1 MRFKFCG
8 LNIAVLFIA
17 TLLAVYPCSL
27 LAQSRQETHSAP
39 GGTLSV
45 HSPSRGYNPENLDR
59 GVSPCTDFYQYAVG
73 GWRAKNPIPADYP
86 EWGVVQVVARRNK
99 DILRRLLEQDAA
111 ASSSS
116 NSNAP
121 LTSSE
126 RKLGDFYASCMNTQA
141 IDAEG
146 AKPLAPEFK
155 RIADI
160 HDTSSLVAE
169 IERLQSLGV
178 DAPFA
183 FASAQDF
190 KNSSEVTALAWQ
202 SGLGLPNCTYY
213 TENDAKSRQI
223 RGEYVAHAVRLFR
236 LLGDAPSAAA
246 AEAQSV
252 MKTETMLA
260 RASMT
265 PVELRDPKAIY
276 HPMSRTELRALMPD
290 FSWPA
295 FFRETGHPNL
305 TAVDVG
311 QPDFF
316 RAFNRALTGLPL
328 ASWKTYLRWQLI
340 DQAAPYLSDAFVNED
355 FAFNHL
361 LTGAKQ
367 LKPRWMRCVTE
378 IDAGMGMALGEEY
391 VKTAFPPSSK
401 ADVSGMVQNLIAAL
415 RNDISTLPWM
425 SPETKTFA
433 LAKLSAIQRK
443 IGYPSRWRDY
453 SALRVAR
460 GPYVMN
466 VLNADKFEF
475 NRLLNKI
482 GKPVDRA
489 EWDMTPPTV
498 NAYYDDSMNEIVFPA
513 GILQPPFY
521 DPATASAINYGDTG
535 ATIGH
540 EMTHGFDDEG
550 RQFDA
555 QGNLKDW
562 WTPQDLARF
571 NQRAQCIVNQFDG
584 YTVADQLHENGKLVE
599 GESIADL
606 GGVVIAYDAFEKSI
620 AGKPHVEFGGF
631 TPEQLFFLGY
641 AESWEENIR
650 PELERLYV
658 TTDPHPI
665 ARFRVNG
672 PLSNMSAFA
681 AAWGCKVGDPM
692 VRPAAKQCKIW

>member
-1 MRFKFCG
+1 MQGSRRIGRFLWIAAIALAAIPVVSRRG
-8 LNIAVLFIA
+8 L
-17 TLLAVYPCSL
+17 P
-27 LAQSRQETHSAP
+27 AQSPPQKRSALAHSI
-39 GGTLSV
+39 TQ
-45 HSPSRGYNPENLDR
+45 GYPVQNLDR
-59 GVSPCTDFYQYAVG
+59 SVSPCTDFYQYAVG
-73 GWRAKNPIPADYP
+73 GWRAKHPIPADYP
-86 EWGVVQVVARRNK
+86 EWGVVQVVAHRNK
-99 DILRRLLEQDAA
+99 EILRRILERDAA
-111 ASSSS
+111 ASTPVSGP
-116 NSNAP
+116 P
-121 LTSSE
+121 LTANE
-126 RKLGDFYASCMNTQA
+126 RKLGDFYASCMNAPVIQT
-141 IDAEG
+141 EG
-146 AKPLAPEFK
+146 AKPLEPEFK
-155 RIADI
+155 RIGAI
-160 HDTSSLVAE
+160 HDVPSLVVE

-183 FASAQDF
+183 FASAQDY
-190 KNSSEVTALAWQ
+190 KDSNEVTALAWQ

-213 TENDAKSRQI
+213 TQNDAKSRQI
-223 RGEYVAHAVRLFR
+223 RSQYVGHTIKLFE
-236 LLGDAPSAAA
+236 LLGDSSSTAA

-252 MKTETMLA
+252 MTTETLLA

-265 PVELRDPKAIY
+265 PVELRDPKAVY
-276 HPMSRTELRALMPD
+276 HPLSRPELRALTPY

-295 FFRETGHPNL
+295 YFRETGHPGLLSVN
-305 TAVDVG
+305 VG

-316 RAFNRALTGLPL
+316 RAFNHALTSLPL
-328 ASWKTYLRWQLI
+328 SAWKTYLRWQLI
-340 DQAAPYLSDAFVNED
+340 DQAAPYLSDPFVNED
-355 FAFNHL
+355 FAFNRL
-361 LTGAKQ
+361 LTGAKELQ
-367 LKPRWMRCVTE
+367 PRWMRCVSE

-401 ADVSGMVQNLIAAL
+401 ADVQGMVSNLIDAL
-415 RNDISTLPWM
+415 HSDISTLSWM
-425 SPETKTFA
+425 GPETKTFA
-433 LAKLSAIQRK
+433 LAKLAAMRRK

-453 SALRVAR
+453 SALRIAR
-460 GPYVMN
+460 GPYVLN

-521 DPATASAINYGDTG
+521 DPSAASALNYGDTG

-550 RQFDA
+550 RQFNA

-571 NQRAQCIVNQFDG
+571 NQRAQCIVNQFDN
-584 YTVADQLHENGKLVE
+584 YIVEDQLHENGKLVE

-606 GGVVIAYDAFEKSI
+606 GGVVIAYDAFEESL
-620 AGKPHVEFGGF
+620 AGKPRITIGGF

-672 PLSNMSAFA
+672 PLSNMPAFA
-681 AAWGCKVGDPM
+681 AAWGCKAGDPM
-692 VRPAAKQCKIW
+692 VRPPAKQCKIW